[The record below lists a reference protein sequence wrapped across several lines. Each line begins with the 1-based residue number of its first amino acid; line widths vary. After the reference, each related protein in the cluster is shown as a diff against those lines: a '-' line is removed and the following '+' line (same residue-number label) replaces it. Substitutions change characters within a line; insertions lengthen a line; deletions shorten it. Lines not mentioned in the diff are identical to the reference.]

1 MKIKILS
8 AIFLSL
14 IFSACSTINPAQ
26 DGTLYYSSSTFTATL
41 TSTGYGK
48 NSNLLKDYSEGEFSN
63 IFSENENFFKFKTN
77 TTDSTG
83 SSTNSVTIKI
93 DFPQKKYVKS
103 IKTLFQTNSA
113 TNPSFSVKTFILE
126 ESKNILSPFS
136 QAEQDIDISSEIN
149 SIEISLTLNKYSSSQ
164 KNSYYLSI
172 IKLIPIFE

>member
-8 AIFLSL
+8 IIFLSL

-126 ESKNILSPFS
+126 ESKNISSSFS
-136 QAEQDIDISSEIN
+136 QADKLNASKPTNQIFLIPFLIDRKSTKSFC
-149 SIEISLTLNKYSSSQ
+149 K
-164 KNSYYLSI
+164 KRAA
-172 IKLIPIFE
+172 IKLLL